1 MKYHIKTN
9 WDTFHRLAMPVD
21 APDIQVTE
29 MRNAFYAG
37 VAMIFAEIMDQLEKP
52 ELSNDEGGE
61 FLAEIHAE
69 VNEFIASKIEKA
81 LLKR

>member
-9 WDTFHRLAMPVD
+9 WDTFNRLAMPKD
-21 APDIQVTE
+21 APEVQVRE

-37 VAMIFAEIMDQLEKP
+37 VAMIFAEIMDQLDNP
-52 ELSNDEGGE
+52 NLTNDEGGE
-61 FLAEIHAE
+61 FMAEIHSE
-69 VNEFIASKIEKA
+69 VNEFIASKIEKS